1 MPFVQRVV
9 EPKYLSRTSL
19 RGEDGKPR
27 VNDEELQAV
36 TNCTLSNA
44 LRQLASLVLLAEDI
58 FSELTSQ
65 LQGITERSKVAQTK
79 IEKIHEIVQNYDP
92 KKVPVPEGSLSD
104 FAVRKVHYTAS
115 NPLKKGLFTPDTRPA
130 SLRNL
135 YEKATTDRLSAS
147 ILDQLRRDSQY
158 SPYLLCTPILSS
170 KRRRIYHKLDVD
182 IETHIPTVVEHLRK
196 WTSKEAIG
204 DVTALPDA
212 SMRIANS
219 VTLTPDELSECG
231 SGDEEPIDHRLPS
244 PEEQLR
250 VIASKFPPEVVAI
263 DTSGKFFD
271 RMCTSRKS
279 LHIEVTGETD
289 TVKRRTRT
297 RKPRGK
303 RRNTISG
310 TDQKE
315 LREAIAGDTSNAAA
329 TEEIEDIT
337 VIRSKSSD
345 LLKKSP
351 IDPVT
356 KKGHFNS
363 LKQWG
368 KNRLKMIGRSP
379 SASRDSFKDNLKVER
394 SKDSKSP
401 TRQEENEKQ
410 ETVNLRKKRP
420 GDEDRRTHQRC
431 ASYSSSEKSIGVP
444 ASIPPTATI
453 NSTVKL
459 RGTSVQR
466 RLKRS
471 GIGKE
476 EPHSSSGNWSA
487 SSESGRTSIGSEIT
501 TTTVPPKS
509 TTSAATSNNS
519 LNLHHGPPSSIISR
533 RRFMNTSGSGSVTSE
548 GTLTPDIIHDLH
560 EDLETSSEFSCDTEG
575 YYTSFHMDSGLKTLK
590 EEEVCPSTPMH
601 TSNALSNSSN
611 SQTLTAENEYEL
623 FGKGSTSTTTS
634 SAGTV
639 CTALMAAGSDRS
651 LVIGPT
657 VPERKSSLT
666 KMIRSRSNNIHSAN
680 ASLDKSMNSTFS
692 KSPFS
697 SLKFNSVQSYPDKK
711 IYNHS
716 SPEINE
722 VSHSTITITRNVG
735 NHREI
740 TAVAEVHT
748 ETELESTK
756 KSTGTSSPDSGHNT
770 SSSPI
775 EDSVSS
781 AHGKNSLSEQ
791 DYSESSDL
799 EGTDRIE
806 RIRYKTTINSS
817 RIPSLCVIT
826 PTNSDDESEE
836 SNKDTDAS
844 RKQDNDEVNTT
855 FKKISNRPKLDLP
868 SEDKIKEVKNS
879 NETTKTNKV
888 HTQINLKSS
897 LQPLNNLMCKLKGVL
912 PHKLSNKK
920 SPTTKDPC
928 INDDIYDAGDY
939 VTIADVRN
947 NNQKM
952 SLNRSVYGNN
962 DIVRKNLQAVLS
974 GRPETEYVSL
984 NELPN
989 CLSGSKDFLENT
1001 LEEKPSPVIEEI
1013 QRKGAKVT
1021 LDSQGQV
1028 IYSSD
1033 TLKRRKGAHTT
1044 FEPGPFVQEVCP
1056 TTTIVQRETADVV
1069 KVTDETDFPYEPPLA
1084 SSKPTSPQLGKMIIK
1099 APIEPDGPVTTEFVP
1114 LPPPKPSTIIT
1125 ATPFTEIT
1133 ALTSQPS
1140 VRNDRDLPRVVEAIT
1155 RTGAYVNIH
1164 DAEGVS
1170 LSPTKDD
1177 LADYRH
1183 SCADKPYLNMPQ
1195 NTPQDKV
1202 TAINLNTLIPTQHR
1216 YNTAHLR
1223 GRHGIINYNNNQSN
1237 VTKEQLKFWTLPKR
1251 STMELNAPRPMTPE
1265 QRKSVFNTTKPD
1277 TRTLTHGQL
1286 GIPHPPSVND
1296 ESIRIS
1302 PIDPRT
1308 SGSFKSS
1315 TPSNKEN
1322 VVDLGAKLLSPV
1334 KSTMT
1339 NEELY
1344 AVIHKSKKKLN
1355 IKDHV
1360 ERSESPALSTVSLS
1374 PVNSET
1380 SLYTKGTQRH
1390 PETGYLG
1397 DPRNRMSWSPADKQ
1411 QVLLYPS
1418 SGFSKPETTS
1428 CADRFGPVPQTSRL
1442 DFKKLLLQHS
1452 VKLNTMHPQ
1461 NKVNKLSAVEQLKLS
1476 KEKAQ
1481 IPLTPTTNRTQ
1492 MNILDLSGSPKTYT
1506 HRKVIKANPQPA
1518 SPGRTSALIKEHKNT
1533 PKILLSPKSQWR
1545 FSSPRSDVLSTPIPE
1560 ANNEDENSNSSGE
1573 KHDRSPNNPPCKTVP
1588 IVTNQHFGARR
1599 NLIPINENNFET
1611 ENDFSGS
1618 IDHGVFPLSTDF
1630 AKSHSL
1636 SRSEIMQ
1643 AKRAEFFNTS
1653 PDSSPPKFTSFK
1665 ISTAGPSSRSKAS
1678 PERGK
1683 ISPTTLETAL

>member
-1 MPFVQRVV
+1 MPFVQRAV
-9 EPKYLSRTSL
+9 EPKFLSRTSL
-19 RGEDGKPR
+19 RDNDGQPR
-27 VNDEELQAV
+27 VADEELQAV

-58 FSELTSQ
+58 FSELTVQ
-65 LQGITERSKVAQTK
+65 LQDITERSKVAQTK
-79 IEKIHEIVQNYDP
+79 IIKINELVEQYDP

-104 FAVRKVHYTAS
+104 FADRKVQYTAS
-115 NPLKKGLFTPDTRPA
+115 HPLKKGLFTPDTRP
-130 SLRNL
+130 SSIRKL

-147 ILDQLRRDSQY
+147 ILDQLRRDSQH
-158 SPYLLCTPILSS
+158 SPYLLCTPVLST
-170 KRRRIYHKLDVD
+170 KRRRIYHKVDVE
-182 IETHIPTVVEHLRK
+182 IETRIPSVVEQLRK
-196 WTSKEAIG
+196 WTSKEAVG

-212 SMRIANS
+212 SMRIASS

-231 SGDEEPIDHRLPS
+231 SGDDEPIDHRLPS
-244 PEEQLR
+244 PDEQLR
-250 VIASKFPPEVVAI
+250 IIASKFPPEVVAI

-271 RMCTSRKS
+271 RMCSSRKS
-279 LHIEVTGETD
+279 LHLESTTGETD

-329 TEEIEDIT
+329 SEEIEDSNT

-368 KNRLKMIGRSP
+368 KNRLKLIGRSP
-379 SASRDSFKDNLKVER
+379 SASRDNFKDTSKCDKA
-394 SKDSKSP
+394 KDSKSP
-401 TRQEENEKQ
+401 PRQVELIQ
-410 ETVNLRKKRP
+410 DSVTMRKKRP

-444 ASIPPTATI
+444 SIVQPNIATI
-453 NSTVKL
+453 NTGVKL

-466 RLKRS
+466 RLRRS
-471 GIGKE
+471 GTAKD

-519 LNLHHGPPSSIISR
+519 LNAHHGPPSSIISR
-533 RRFMNTSGSGSVTSE
+533 RRFLNTSGSGSVTSE

-590 EEEVCPSTPMH
+590 EEEITPSTPLH

-611 SQTLTAENEYEL
+611 SQNMTAENEYEL

-639 CTALMAAGSDRS
+639 CTTLMAAGSDRS

-657 VPERKSSLT
+657 VPERKSSLA
-666 KMIRSRSNNIHSAN
+666 KMSRNRSANAHSAN
-680 ASLDKSMNSTFS
+680 TSLERSINSSFS

-697 SLKFNSVQSYPDKK
+697 SLRYNPVRYTDKPA
-711 IYNHS
+711 YNNS

-722 VSHSTITITRNVG
+722 ATPPTITITRNVG
-735 NHREI
+735 NHTEI

-748 ETELESTK
+748 ETELESAK

-799 EGTDRIE
+799 EGTERIE

-817 RIPSLCVIT
+817 RIPSMCVIT
-826 PTNSDDESEE
+826 PSNSDDESES
-836 SNKDTDAS
+836 SNKDSDIVIKTQTELSKVAS
-844 RKQDNDEVNTT
+844 
-855 FKKISNRPKLDLP
+855 RPKLDLP
-868 SEDKIKEVKNS
+868 VEEKPKEVKTPTELTKPS
-879 NETTKTNKV
+879 NKGS
-888 HTQINLKSS
+888 QIKSS
-897 LQPLNNLMCKLKGVL
+897 LQPFNSLMCKLKGVL

-920 SPTTKDPC
+920 SPVSKEPELTEDF
-928 INDDIYDAGDY
+928 YDSGDY
-939 VTIADVRN
+939 VTIADVKN
-947 NNQKM
+947 NNQKL
-952 SLNRSVYGNN
+952 SLNRGIYGNS
-962 DIVRKNLQAVLS
+962 DVVKKNLQTVLS
-974 GRPETEYVSL
+974 GKLPETEYVSL

-989 CLSGSKDFLENT
+989 CLSGSKDYLEHS
-1001 LEEKPSPVIEEI
+1001 LEDKPSPALDDVQI
-1013 QRKGAKVT
+1013 KGAKVT

-1044 FEPGPFVQEVCP
+1044 FEPGPFVQEIKP
-1056 TTTIVQRETADVV
+1056 TTTVIQRETADVV
-1069 KVTDETDFPYEPPLA
+1069 QVIDETDFPYEPPPP

-1099 APIEPDGPVTTEFVP
+1099 APTAPDGPMTTEFVT
-1114 LPPPKPSTIIT
+1114 LPTPKPSTIIT
-1125 ATPFTEIT
+1125 ATPITETPVLSNQQHSKIT
-1133 ALTSQPS
+1133 KNPQD
-1140 VRNDRDLPRVVEAIT
+1140 VPRVVEAIT

-1183 SCADKPYLNMPQ
+1183 SSADKPYLNIP
-1195 NTPQDKV
+1195 PSVIQDKGPTV
-1202 TAINLNTLIPTQHR
+1202 DLNAINPTLHR
-1216 YNTAHLR
+1216 YHTAHLR
-1223 GRHGIINYNNNQSN
+1223 GRHGVVDYDNSN
-1237 VTKEQLKFWTLPKR
+1237 AAQRDQPKFWTLPKR
-1251 STMELNAPRPMTPE
+1251 SNLESNAPQRSASSYGMKTAAANIPAPE
-1265 QRKSVFNTTKPD
+1265 KRAQGSTNT
-1277 TRTLTHGQL
+1277 
-1286 GIPHPPSVND
+1286 ND
-1296 ESIRIS
+1296 ESIKIS

-1308 SGSFKSS
+1308 SGHFKSS

-1322 VVDLGAKLLSPV
+1322 VVDLGTKLLSPV

-1355 IKDHV
+1355 IKDTT
-1360 ERSESPALSTVSLS
+1360 ERSESPALSTISLS

-1380 SLYTKGTQRH
+1380 SLYTKGSQRH

-1397 DPRNRMSWSPADKQ
+1397 DPRNRMSWSPSEKQ
-1411 QVLLYPS
+1411 NIFPTASPIYGAQ
-1418 SGFSKPETTS
+1418 KQETN
-1428 CADRFGPVPQTSRL
+1428 CADRYGPMSQTSRL

-1452 VKLNTMHPQ
+1452 VKLNTLPQ
-1461 NKVNKLSAVEQLKLS
+1461 NKTNKLSAVEQLKLS
-1476 KEKAQ
+1476 REKPQTLPSQVA
-1481 IPLTPTTNRTQ
+1481 NRSQ
-1492 MNILDLSGSPKTYT
+1492 VNILDLSGSPKTYT
-1506 HRKVIKANPQPA
+1506 HRKVMKPNVQPS
-1518 SPGRTSALIKEHKNT
+1518 SPGRTGSLIKEHKNT

-1545 FSSPRSDVLSTPIPE
+1545 FASPRSDVLSTPIPE
-1560 ANNEDENSNSSGE
+1560 AYNEDDNSNSSGE
-1573 KHDRSPNNPPCKTVP
+1573 KHEILVETPPSKTVP
-1588 IVTNQHFGARR
+1588 IITNQHFGARR
-1599 NLIPINENNFET
+1599 NLIPINETTLEMERNF
-1611 ENDFSGS
+1611 
-1618 IDHGVFPLSTDF
+1618 PPSTDQGVYPLNTDF
-1630 AKSHSL
+1630 IRSQGL
-1636 SRSEIMQ
+1636 SRTEILQ
-1643 AKRAEFFNTS
+1643 AKRAEFFNTC
-1653 PDSSPPKFTSFK
+1653 PESSPPKLTSFK
-1665 ISTAGPSSRSKAS
+1665 SPNAAGPSVNSRSKTS

-1683 ISPTTLETAL
+1683 VSPTTLETAL

>member
-1 MPFVQRVV
+1 MPFVQRAV
-9 EPKYLSRTSL
+9 EPKFLSRTSL
-19 RGEDGKPR
+19 RDNDGQPR
-27 VNDEELQAV
+27 VADEELQAV

-58 FSELTSQ
+58 FSELTVQ
-65 LQGITERSKVAQTK
+65 LQDITERSKVAQTK
-79 IEKIHEIVQNYDP
+79 IIKINELVEQYDP

-104 FAVRKVHYTAS
+104 FAARKVQYTAS
-115 NPLKKGLFTPDTRPA
+115 HPLKKGLFTPDTRP
-130 SLRNL
+130 SSIRKL

-147 ILDQLRRDSQY
+147 ILDQLRRDSQH
-158 SPYLLCTPILSS
+158 SPYLLCTPVLST
-170 KRRRIYHKLDVD
+170 KRRRIYQKVDVE
-182 IETHIPTVVEHLRK
+182 IETRIPSVVEQLRK
-196 WTSKEAIG
+196 WTSKEAMG

-212 SMRIANS
+212 SMRIASS

-231 SGDEEPIDHRLPS
+231 SGDDEPIDHRLPS
-244 PEEQLR
+244 PDEQLR
-250 VIASKFPPEVVAI
+250 IIASKFPPEVVAI

-271 RMCTSRKS
+271 RMCSSRKS
-279 LHIEVTGETD
+279 LHLESTTGETD

-329 TEEIEDIT
+329 SEEIEDSNT

-368 KNRLKMIGRSP
+368 KNRLKLIGRSP
-379 SASRDSFKDNLKVER
+379 SASRDNFKDTSKCEKA
-394 SKDSKSP
+394 KDSKSP
-401 TRQEENEKQ
+401 PRQVELVQ
-410 ETVNLRKKRP
+410 DSVTMRKKRP

-444 ASIPPTATI
+444 SIVQPNIATI
-453 NSTVKL
+453 NTGVKL

-466 RLKRS
+466 RLRRS
-471 GIGKE
+471 ATAKD

-519 LNLHHGPPSSIISR
+519 LNAHHGPPSSIISR
-533 RRFMNTSGSGSVTSE
+533 RRFLNTSGSGSVTSE

-590 EEEVCPSTPMH
+590 EEEIAPSTPLH

-611 SQTLTAENEYEL
+611 SQNMTAENEYEL

-639 CTALMAAGSDRS
+639 CTTLMAAGSDRS

-657 VPERKSSLT
+657 VPERKSSLA
-666 KMIRSRSNNIHSAN
+666 KMSRNRTANAHSAN
-680 ASLDKSMNSTFS
+680 TSLDRSINSTFS

-697 SLKFNSVQSYPDKK
+697 SLRYNPVRYSDKPA
-711 IYNHS
+711 YNNS

-722 VSHSTITITRNVG
+722 AIPPTITITRNVG
-735 NHREI
+735 NHTEI

-748 ETELESTK
+748 ETELESAK

-799 EGTDRIE
+799 EGTERIE

-817 RIPSLCVIT
+817 RIPSMCVIT
-826 PTNSDDESEE
+826 PSNSDDESES
-836 SNKDTDAS
+836 SNKDSDIVVKSQTELSKVAS
-844 RKQDNDEVNTT
+844 
-855 FKKISNRPKLDLP
+855 RPKLDLP
-868 SEDKIKEVKNS
+868 VEEKPKEVKTPTELTKPS
-879 NETTKTNKV
+879 NKGS
-888 HTQINLKSS
+888 QIKSS
-897 LQPLNNLMCKLKGVL
+897 LQPFNSLMCKLKGVL

-920 SPTTKDPC
+920 SPVSKEPELPEDF
-928 INDDIYDAGDY
+928 YDTGDY
-939 VTIADVRN
+939 VTIADVKN
-947 NNQKM
+947 NNQKL
-952 SLNRSVYGNN
+952 SLNRGIYGNS
-962 DIVRKNLQAVLS
+962 DVVKKNLQTVLS
-974 GRPETEYVSL
+974 GKLPETEYVSL

-989 CLSGSKDFLENT
+989 CLSGSKDYLEHS
-1001 LEEKPSPVIEEI
+1001 LEDKPSPALDDVQI
-1013 QRKGAKVT
+1013 KGAKVT

-1044 FEPGPFVQEVCP
+1044 FEPGPFVQEIKP
-1056 TTTIVQRETADVV
+1056 TTTVIKREIADVV
-1069 KVTDETDFPYEPPLA
+1069 QVVDETDFPYEPPPP

-1099 APIEPDGPVTTEFVP
+1099 APTAPDGPMTTEFVT
-1114 LPPPKPSTIIT
+1114 LPTPKPSTIIT
-1125 ATPFTEIT
+1125 ATPITETPVLSNQQHSKIT
-1133 ALTSQPS
+1133 KKPQ
-1140 VRNDRDLPRVVEAIT
+1140 DIPRVVEAIT

-1183 SCADKPYLNMPQ
+1183 SSADKPYLNIP
-1195 NTPQDKV
+1195 PSVIQDKGPTV
-1202 TAINLNTLIPTQHR
+1202 DLNAINPTLHR
-1216 YNTAHLR
+1216 YHTAHLR
-1223 GRHGIINYNNNQSN
+1223 GRHGVVDYDNSN
-1237 VTKEQLKFWTLPKR
+1237 AAQRDQPKFWTLPKR
-1251 STMELNAPRPMTPE
+1251 SNLESNAPQRSASNYGIKTAAVNLPAPE
-1265 QRKSVFNTTKPD
+1265 KRTQGSTNT
-1277 TRTLTHGQL
+1277 
-1286 GIPHPPSVND
+1286 ND
-1296 ESIRIS
+1296 ESIKIS
-1302 PIDPRT
+1302 PIDPRN
-1308 SGSFKSS
+1308 SGHFKSS

-1322 VVDLGAKLLSPV
+1322 VVDLGTKLLSPV

-1355 IKDHV
+1355 IKDTT
-1360 ERSESPALSTVSLS
+1360 ERSESPALSTISLS

-1380 SLYTKGTQRH
+1380 SLYTKGSQRH

-1397 DPRNRMSWSPADKQ
+1397 DPRNRMSWSPCEKQ
-1411 QVLLYPS
+1411 NILPS
-1418 SGFSKPETTS
+1418 AGPIYGTQKQETN
-1428 CADRFGPVPQTSRL
+1428 CADRYGPMSQTSRL

-1452 VKLNTMHPQ
+1452 VKLNTLPQ
-1461 NKVNKLSAVEQLKLS
+1461 NKTNKLSAVEQLKLS
-1476 KEKAQ
+1476 REKPQTLPSQVA
-1481 IPLTPTTNRTQ
+1481 NRSQ
-1492 MNILDLSGSPKTYT
+1492 VNILDLSGSPKTYT
-1506 HRKVIKANPQPA
+1506 HRKVMKPNVQPS
-1518 SPGRTSALIKEHKNT
+1518 SPGRTGSLIKEHKNT

-1545 FSSPRSDVLSTPIPE
+1545 FASPRSDVLSTPIPE
-1560 ANNEDENSNSSGE
+1560 AYNEDDNSNSSGE
-1573 KHDRSPNNPPCKTVP
+1573 KHEVLVETPPSKTVP

-1599 NLIPINENNFET
+1599 NLIPINETTLEIERNF
-1611 ENDFSGS
+1611 
-1618 IDHGVFPLSTDF
+1618 PPSTDQGVYPLNTDF
-1630 AKSHSL
+1630 IRSQGL
-1636 SRSEIMQ
+1636 SRTEILQ
-1643 AKRAEFFNTS
+1643 AKRAEFFNTC
-1653 PDSSPPKFTSFK
+1653 PESSPPKLTSFK
-1665 ISTAGPSSRSKAS
+1665 SPNAAGPPVNSRSKTS

-1683 ISPTTLETAL
+1683 VSPTTLETAL

>member
-1 MPFVQRVV
+1 MPFVHRVV

-19 RGEDGKPR
+19 RDEDGKPK

-65 LQGITERSKVAQTK
+65 LEGITERSKVAQTK
-79 IEKIHEIVQNYDP
+79 IGKINEIVENYDP

-115 NPLKKGLFTPDTRPA
+115 NPLKKGLFTPATRPA
-130 SLRNL
+130 SLRHL
-135 YEKATTDRLSAS
+135 YEKATTDRLSVS
-147 ILDQLRRDSQY
+147 ILDQLRRDTQY
-158 SPYLLCTPILSS
+158 SPYLLCTPVLSS
-170 KRRRIYHKLDVD
+170 KRRRIYHKVDVD

-231 SGDEEPIDHRLPS
+231 SGDDEPIDHRLPS
-244 PEEQLR
+244 PDEQLR
-250 VIASKFPPEVVAI
+250 IIASKFPPEVVAI

-329 TEEIEDIT
+329 TEEIEDST

-379 SASRDSFKDNLKVER
+379 SASRDSFKDNFKIEK
-394 SKDSKSP
+394 SKESKSP
-401 TRQEENEKQ
+401 TRQEESEKH
-410 ETVNLRKKRP
+410 ETVTLRKKRP

-431 ASYSSSEKSIGVP
+431 ASYSSSEKSIGIP
-444 ASIPPTATI
+444 ASVPTTATI
-453 NSTVKL
+453 NSNVKL

-509 TTSAATSNNS
+509 TTSAATSINS

-611 SQTLTAENEYEL
+611 SHTLTAENEYEL

-657 VPERKSSLT
+657 VPERKSSLS

-680 ASLDKSMNSTFS
+680 ASLDRSMNSTFS
-692 KSPFS
+692 KSHFN
-697 SLKFNSVQSYPDKK
+697 SLKYTSVQSYPDTKLHN
-711 IYNHS
+711 YS

-722 VSHSTITITRNVG
+722 VSNPTITITRNVG

-748 ETELESTK
+748 ETELESAK

-826 PTNSDDESEE
+826 PTNSDDESEG
-836 SNKDTDAS
+836 SSKDTETNK
-844 RKQDNDEVNTT
+844 KQENNELNST
-855 FKKISNRPKLDLP
+855 FKRISSRPKLDLP
-868 SEDKIKEVKNS
+868 YEEKSKETKSSSEA
-879 NETTKTNKV
+879 TKTNKV

-920 SPTTKDPC
+920 SPTAKEPSV
-928 INDDIYDAGDY
+928 NENIYDAGDY
-939 VTIADVRN
+939 VTIADVKN

-952 SLNRSVYGNN
+952 SLNRSTYGTN
-962 DIVRKNLQAVLS
+962 DTVRKNLQAVLS

-989 CLSGSKDFLENT
+989 YLSSSKDYLENT
-1001 LEEKPSPVIEEI
+1001 LEERPSPVMEEI

-1044 FEPGPFVQEVCP
+1044 FEPGPFVQELCP
-1056 TTTIVQRETADVV
+1056 TTTTIQRETADVV
-1069 KVTDETDFPYEPPLA
+1069 NVTDETDFPYEPPLP

-1099 APIEPDGPVTTEFVP
+1099 APINPNGPMTTEFIP

-1125 ATPFTEIT
+1125 ATPLTETT
-1133 ALTSQPS
+1133 ARIDQPCGK
-1140 VRNDRDLPRVVEAIT
+1140 NERDLPRIVEAIT

-1183 SCADKPYLNMPQ
+1183 SCADKPYKQQ
-1195 NTPQDKV
+1195 NISQDKV
-1202 TAINLNTLIPTQHR
+1202 PAINLTALIPNQHR

-1223 GRHGIINYNNNQSN
+1223 GRHGVVNYDNNQPN
-1237 VTKEQLKFWTLPKR
+1237 PAKHQPKFWTLPNR
-1251 STMELNAPRPMTPE
+1251 SLLELNAPQPRTPE
-1265 QRKSVFNTTKPD
+1265 QRKSVFNNPIKPD
-1277 TRTLTHGQL
+1277 NRTVPLEQI
-1286 GIPHPPSVND
+1286 GISHALSGNND
-1296 ESIRIS
+1296 SIRIS

-1308 SGSFKSS
+1308 SGPFKSS

-1322 VVDLGAKLLSPV
+1322 VIDLGAKLLSPV

-1355 IKDHV
+1355 IKDSV

-1380 SLYTKGTQRH
+1380 SLYSKGTQRH

-1397 DPRNRMSWSPADKQ
+1397 DPRTRMSWSPSDK
-1411 QVLLYPS
+1411 LPLY
-1418 SGFSKPETTS
+1418 SGSGIQKQETTS
-1428 CADRFGPVPQTSRL
+1428 CADRFGPVQQTSRL

-1461 NKVNKLSAVEQLKLS
+1461 NKTNKLSAVEQLKLS

-1481 IPLTPTTNRTQ
+1481 IPLTPNTNRTHI
-1492 MNILDLSGSPKTYT
+1492 NILDLSGSPKTYT
-1506 HRKVIKANPQPA
+1506 HRKIIKPNPQPA
-1518 SPGRTSALIKEHKNT
+1518 SPGRTGALIKEHKNT

-1545 FSSPRSDVLSTPIPE
+1545 FASPRSDVLSSPIPE

-1573 KHDRSPNNPPCKTVP
+1573 RHDISPNNPPCKTVP

-1599 NLIPINENNFET
+1599 NLIPINENNFES
-1611 ENDFSGS
+1611 ENDLSES
-1618 IDHGVFPLSTDF
+1618 IDHGIFPLNTDF

-1653 PDSSPPKFTSFK
+1653 PESSPPKFTSFK
-1665 ISTAGPSSRSKAS
+1665 IATAGPSTRSKSS